1 MVIFTAKSGGSF
13 KFTIQSS
20 CHNHNYNHLILDYF
34 KFSKYANKVRNRS
47 KKMSFSFRI
56 LEHILFSIRTAGTPV
71 AHRNCFFIHMKN
83 NFNSS
88 GEKKSNF
95 HKQCWTNRERIFR
108 KWHPSH
114 RSPLHPQTC
123 LPLASSHTP
132 GNTSCPMPS
141 QGGPSPLSSQS
152 PSSKLQNS
160 LCLCVLLNK

>member
-95 HKQCWTNRERIFR
+95 HKQCWTNRERILQEVA
-108 KWHPSH
+108 PLPPQPPA
-114 RSPLHPQTC
+114 SPDL
-123 LPLASSHTP
+123 
-132 GNTSCPMPS
+132 
-141 QGGPSPLSSQS
+141 
-152 PSSKLQNS
+152 PSSGIIS
-160 LCLCVLLNK
+160 RRGTPAVPCLVREDLHH